1 MPFRTDSD
9 IQRDA
14 LDELTWDAAV
24 DARNLGVT
32 VAGGIVTITGQ
43 VGAFAQKREA
53 ERLAE
58 MIPGVKEVIVKID
71 VITVRAVADGDLRVA
86 H

>member
-1 MPFRTDSD
+1 MPMRTDSE

-32 VAGGIVTITGQ
+32 VAGGVVTINGAGQ
-43 VGAFAQKREA
+43 CLCREA
-53 ERLAE
+53 
-58 MIPGVKEVIVKID
+58 
-71 VITVRAVADGDLRVA
+71 
-86 H
+86 